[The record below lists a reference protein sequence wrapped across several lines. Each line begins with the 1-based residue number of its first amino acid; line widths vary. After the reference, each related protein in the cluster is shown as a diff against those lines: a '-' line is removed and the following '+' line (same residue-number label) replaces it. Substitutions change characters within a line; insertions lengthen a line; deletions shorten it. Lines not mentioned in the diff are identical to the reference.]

1 MLYFIFLRC
10 KTLKLHFYTLF
21 VERENFR
28 FFLLWLN
35 LVLRKFSKM
44 VLMYRTINNMKK
56 ITKNTKWKHTI
67 YFFVYKMEELR
78 KNIFTFQSSDFCVS
92 NHFESTVRNKYL
104 FLNQFGPWI
113 VFNEHLKKL

>member
-1 MLYFIFLRC
+1 
-10 KTLKLHFYTLF
+10 
-21 VERENFR
+21 
-28 FFLLWLN
+28 
-35 LVLRKFSKM
+35 
-44 VLMYRTINNMKK
+44 MKK

-113 VFNEHLKKL
+113 VFNEHLKKLSLTEKNNGRMSGGQVRVRKG

>member
-1 MLYFIFLRC
+1 
-10 KTLKLHFYTLF
+10 
-21 VERENFR
+21 
-28 FFLLWLN
+28 
-35 LVLRKFSKM
+35 
-44 VLMYRTINNMKK
+44 MYQTINNMKK

-78 KNIFTFQSSDFCVS
+78 KNIYLLFNQVIFFCVS

-113 VFNEHLKKL
+113 LFKELLKKLSLTEKNNGRMSGGQVRVRKG